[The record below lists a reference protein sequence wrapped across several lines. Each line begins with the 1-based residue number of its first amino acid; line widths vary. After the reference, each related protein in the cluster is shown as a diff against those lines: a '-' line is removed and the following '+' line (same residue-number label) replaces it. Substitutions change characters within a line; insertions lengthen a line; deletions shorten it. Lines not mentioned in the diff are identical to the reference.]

1 MITNAGSL
9 ERYKT
14 TCNAAHA
21 IAAHPHSSTEACSRN
36 ASPVSALPRDFLEFF
51 DLRRRAR
58 RTGCAIEIEDVD
70 PSAGQTSLT
79 RTSGSRYG
87 PARASRFP
95 ASGRSARLRRC
106 RRVKF
111 FRGTGSNGIIS
122 PTFTVENTSPPSAN
136 VESSIYENTTL
147 VRRPKIA
154 SLVLSVLQETF
165 RFAGRPGSLPR
176 RRVTRAVDPLRP
188 RPRASIVSLGPKDR
202 RLGPRAVAGRPSR
215 RARGRRDEALLFSRR
230 PSETPTARER
240 RRPRRADASMT
251 KVPRRDVSE
260 TDRGGSIR
268 AAAPGAE
275 ILKITTRSS
284 HSQSRDPTLDGSPE
298 KKRASHHPRPR
309 ADASVPDPPRRRYL
323 RG

>member
-95 ASGRSARLRRC
+95 ASGRSACLRRC

-111 FRGTGSNGIIS
+111 FRGSTGSNGIIR
-122 PTFTVENTSPPSAN
+122 PTFTVQNTSRCASICKRG
-136 VESSIYENTTL
+136 SSISTT
-147 VRRPKIA
+147 RIPPWCRPKIA

-165 RFAGRPGSLPR
+165 RFAGRPGSLPAGASR
-176 RRVTRAVDPLRP
+176 ARSTLCALARAPRSSRSVQRTVVSVREQSPAGPRGVRVGGVTRRCCFLGGRAKPPP
-188 RPRASIVSLGPKDR
+188 RGS
-202 RLGPRAVAGRPSR
+202 
-215 RARGRRDEALLFSRR
+215 
-230 PSETPTARER
+230 
-240 RRPRRADASMT
+240 ADAPAEPT
-251 KVPRRDVSE
+251 
-260 TDRGGSIR
+260 R
-268 AAAPGAE
+268 A
-275 ILKITTRSS
+275 
-284 HSQSRDPTLDGSPE
+284 
-298 KKRASHHPRPR
+298 
-309 ADASVPDPPRRRYL
+309 
-323 RG
+323 

>member
-111 FRGTGSNGIIS
+111 FRGTGSNGIIN

-165 RFAGRPGSLPR
+165 RFAGRPGSLPAGASR
-176 RRVTRAVDPLRP
+176 ARSTLCALARAPRSSRSVQRTVVSVREQSPAGPRGVRVGGVTRRCCFLGGRAKPPP
-188 RPRASIVSLGPKDR
+188 RGS
-202 RLGPRAVAGRPSR
+202 
-215 RARGRRDEALLFSRR
+215 
-230 PSETPTARER
+230 
-240 RRPRRADASMT
+240 ADAPAEPT
-251 KVPRRDVSE
+251 
-260 TDRGGSIR
+260 R
-268 AAAPGAE
+268 A
-275 ILKITTRSS
+275 
-284 HSQSRDPTLDGSPE
+284 
-298 KKRASHHPRPR
+298 
-309 ADASVPDPPRRRYL
+309 
-323 RG
+323 